1 MHRRSQGAARAA
13 QRVPGATVNKHQSPI
28 PLAAVLLITGA
39 VGCFAILDGV
49 IKTLAVTHPVPL
61 LVWARW
67 GFQVLAMLIWLAPT
81 LGTGMVRTR
90 QLPMQL
96 VRGVLLLGASLCF
109 MTALK
114 YLPLADATALN
125 YMTPT
130 IVIVLAVVMLRE
142 RMTRARIGFV
152 LAGLAGMLMIV
163 QPGAALMKG
172 AAVFALGSAV
182 CYSFYQITTRM
193 LAGDDPRVTLFY
205 PALISTL
212 LMTLAW
218 PWFGSRIELS
228 WHDIALLALIGVLG
242 TIGHFLFIL
251 AFQRAPAS
259 ALTPF
264 TYLQLV
270 FATLIGW
277 LVYDTF
283 PDALTL
289 AGMAL
294 IAGSGLLLTWHERR
308 RALLAPAE
316 PTAVD

>member
-1 MHRRSQGAARAA
+1 MSTRH
-13 QRVPGATVNKHQSPI
+13 SPI

-49 IKTLAVTHPVPL
+49 IKTLAVKHPVPL

-81 LGTGMVRTR
+81 MGTGMVRTR

-96 VRGVLLLGASLCF
+96 VRGVLLLGSSLCF

-130 IVIVLAVVMLRE
+130 IVILLAVVMLRE

-163 QPGAALMKG
+163 QPGAEMMKG

-212 LMTLAW
+212 LMTLVW

-277 LVYDTF
+277 LVYNTF

>member
-1 MHRRSQGAARAA
+1 MSA
-13 QRVPGATVNKHQSPI
+13 HQSPI
-28 PLAAVLLITGA
+28 SLAAVLLITGA
-39 VGCFAILDGV
+39 VACFAILDGV
-49 IKTLAVTHPVPL
+49 IKTLAVKHPVPL
-61 LVWARW
+61 LVWSRW

-81 LGTGMVRTR
+81 MGTGMVRTR

-96 VRGVLLLGASLCF
+96 IRGVLLLGSSLCF

-125 YMTPT
+125 YTTPT
-130 IVIVLAVVMLRE
+130 IVMVLAVVLLRE
-142 RMTRARIGFV
+142 RMTPARIGFV
-152 LAGLAGMLMIV
+152 LAGLLGMLMIV
-163 QPGAALMKG
+163 QPGAELVKG
-172 AAVFALGSAV
+172 AAVFALGSAI

-212 LMTLAW
+212 LMTLVW

-228 WHDIALLALIGVLG
+228 WHDVALLALIGVLG

-277 LVYDTF
+277 LAYNTF